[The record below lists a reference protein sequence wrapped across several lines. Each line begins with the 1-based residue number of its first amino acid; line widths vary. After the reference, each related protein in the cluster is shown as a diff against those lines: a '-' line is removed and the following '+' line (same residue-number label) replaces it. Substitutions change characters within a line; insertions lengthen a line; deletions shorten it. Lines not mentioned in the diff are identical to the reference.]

1 MPTAQHQPGRGFSL
15 LLKACQLHTFAL
27 DPVVYSLSSQHKF
40 KLTWS
45 IEGRRNLP
53 FFQPLVL
60 HLLVELRKKKN
71 TITLHLCRYWAS
83 KAGSSSLN
91 ELTSI

>member
-1 MPTAQHQPGRGFSL
+1 
-15 LLKACQLHTFAL
+15 
-27 DPVVYSLSSQHKF
+27 
-40 KLTWS
+40 
-45 IEGRRNLP
+45 
-53 FFQPLVL
+53 VL